1 MSKAVVLHHPHPHGD
16 HGLPRDELAV
26 IRARIVERKLAEK
39 KKAELR
45 KRFIEVSYGEIFA

>member
-1 MSKAVVLHHPHPHGD
+1 MSEAVVLHHPHPHGD

-45 KRFIEVSYGEIFA
+45 KTFIEVSYGEIFA